1 VTFDRSRAALDAL
14 SGMSRNEIDR
24 ITSLA
29 ITGESFD
36 KLVDE
41 VRDAVS
47 TGYRQEEARPDP
59 DDLVDTQNIVPT
71 YDGDLLEY
79 LNAVGAAFDDEIV
92 EAIRAKLNEVYG
104 QALTALI
111 DRVEEIVD
119 AEEQE
124 ADDEDEDED
133 SDPDEDTDD
142 D

>member
-29 ITGESFD
+29 ITGES
-36 KLVDE
+36 
-41 VRDAVS
+41 
-47 TGYRQEEARPDP
+47 
-59 DDLVDTQNIVPT
+59 
-71 YDGDLLEY
+71 
-79 LNAVGAAFDDEIV
+79 
-92 EAIRAKLNEVYG
+92 
-104 QALTALI
+104 I